1 MGLFDEIKK
10 MTQEKIN
17 NYLPPVEINEETLN
31 KLVPLAPNWAQ
42 NIIKNKEVLIPS
54 EIIENKLK
62 NKVKKVDITKDG
74 FLITANKQTKLM
86 NIDVSFKIIITSIN
100 LKRLNLKFL
109 IRDINI
115 EKSKDANLIQ
125 NILTPI
131 LIPLTKIII
140 ESIIKEKILNLS
152 NEDILFKES
161 ILGEN
166 LELVCDFSNVEKA
179 KLIKQKLPIVEKSIA
194 EFVEVSRIEHL
205 DNGVKIKFDI
215 VKG

>member
-1 MGLFDEIKK
+1 MGLFDELKK
-10 MTQEKIN
+10 VAQEKIN
-17 NYLPPVEINEETLN
+17 SYLPPHGIDEETLN
-31 KLVPLAPNWAQ
+31 KLAPLAPEWAQ
-42 NIIKNKEVLIPS
+42 NIIKNKEVLIPA

-62 NKVKKVDITKDG
+62 DKVKKVDITKEG
-74 FLITANKQTKLM
+74 ILIKVNKETKLM
-86 NIDVSFKIIITSIN
+86 NVDVSFKIIITSIN
-100 LKRLNLKFL
+100 LKFL
-109 IRDINI
+109 IININI
-115 EKSKDANLIQ
+115 EKSKEANFIQ

-179 KLIKQKLPIVEKSIA
+179 RLITQKLPIIEKSIA
-194 EFVEVSRIEHL
+194 EFVEVSKIEHL
-205 DNGVKIKFDI
+205 DDGVKIKFDI
-215 VKG
+215 VKE